1 VLVGLLT
8 PSWGANKAEKDLF
21 MAAIRCN
28 LAQVK
33 SLIAAGVNLNAKDD
47 AHFTAV
53 MYALRSDHLEVVNLL
68 RQAEAKE

>member
-1 VLVGLLT
+1 
-8 PSWGANKAEKDLF
+8 

-33 SLIAAGVNLNAKDD
+33 SLIAAGVDLNAKDN
-47 AHFTAV
+47 AHFTAL
-53 MYALRSDHLEVVNLL
+53 MYALWSDHLEVVNLL